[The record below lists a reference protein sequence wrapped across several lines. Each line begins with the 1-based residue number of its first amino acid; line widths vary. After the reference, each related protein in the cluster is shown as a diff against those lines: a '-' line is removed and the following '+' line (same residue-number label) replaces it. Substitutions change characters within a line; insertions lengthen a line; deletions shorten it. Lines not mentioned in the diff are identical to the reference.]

1 MSVKVVKDEE
11 LMSLKLDKPGRV
23 KSQEQ
28 LAKHTIDSQF
38 EDKPIER
45 SVYLLTKGDDVQ
57 KLSIV
62 QNLPQ
67 LYQFEPNATI
77 NRILPKIQQELPG
90 SSSEFNIAT
99 ARIFQ
104 ILIQK
109 KVPINLLSSIIQ
121 GIDSR
126 DPLVATTWIETLL
139 EVINHLSD
147 AQIRNDVLKWAVQKS
162 APSKP
167 TLYRVASC
175 HLLGRCAVHPKIQ
188 SIEVKTTILPLV
200 QGLAQDVSFEVRAC
214 MAGQLSNIA
223 QGLNDSN
230 LIKSNLLPSV
240 VELAKDTN
248 TVVRSSTIVAIA
260 QLLQHFSNETK
271 QDVII
276 PLFKELC
283 NQAAEENEASYPVLA
298 REFGK
303 YMTGLLN
310 VLSQADCLWF
320 LKFFK
325 ILSSKGLGSSQ
336 GDNVD
341 PTQGVYCRHFC
352 AQNLPSITSFTL
364 NRASNSMDVWYS
376 VFRDLAADPCYIVRK
391 SVGACLHEVVGIL
404 GIQCR
409 IIKPDIVRLLR
420 DDAEDVLH
428 MVVPKLGIT
437 METLCNYGLLSRET
451 STQTSLEIGRA
462 ILKCHM
468 ELSKGVNWRMQTDLL
483 AQLEHLPNC
492 LPSDFIHQHFTPV
505 IFAIIGDQK
514 AKPVKAQAA
523 RLLLVFL
530 RYNIKEI
537 QRKWIRE
544 NLMNRLYLST
554 SCYTRHIFIKMC
566 ESAMSV
572 FSKKY
577 FKDHFFQPL
586 LYLLDDR
593 VSNIRLCTIK
603 LMPQMRGM
611 LGPEDKALLQT
622 FDNMVKKLELTEK
635 DKDVQYTLRC
645 VLKNMQ
651 IHQFDGTKQEAII
664 EEKQRQ
670 EDEAKI
676 AQGKIVENYKLMEGL
691 PFASKRPAETN
702 KAFKNSLTFPSQRF
716 TFLEQHF
723 YTDAGISL
731 PIKAIPPPILTEDTV
746 ELERFSSFKDRLVLD
761 LLGDGPPQLYND
773 LSSSDLTLSV
783 ENVDLETMSDHEIKK
798 LELSTTNIT
807 DDIKVNLTK
816 MSKLQLHENPSETQ
830 GNVLSR
836 RSLSNSKIP
845 VSSRNNR
852 KSLDFTHEGPT
863 ISTPVIMRNDLHL
876 IPFRSNSKIRPKSE
890 VLTNRHYG
898 IESSVDNF
906 HRKISKGFSTENLGR
921 IKTEIPV
928 MKRNFEGTKS
938 LEEISPR
945 NKEFHNNHKTY
956 LKESK
961 LPKKI

>member
-1 MSVKVVKDEE
+1 MEYEQSEIPSFSTEKNKV
-11 LMSLKLDKPGRV
+11 LDAIL
-23 KSQEQ
+23 S
-28 LAKHTIDSQF
+28 TSSI
-38 EDKPIER
+38 
-45 SVYLLTKGDDVQ
+45 LLKGDDVQ

-109 KVPINLLSSIIQ
+109 KVPINLLSSILQ

-139 EVINHLSD
+139 EVINYLSD
-147 AQIRNDVLKWAVQKS
+147 TQIRNDVLKWAVQKS

-214 MAGQLSNIA
+214 MAGQLANIA

-230 LIKSNLLPSV
+230 LIKTSLLPSV

-248 TVVRSSTIVAIA
+248 SVVRSSTIVAIA
-260 QLLQHFSNETK
+260 QLLQHFSTDTE

-303 YMTGLLN
+303 YMTGLQN

-325 ILSSKGLGSSQ
+325 ILSTKGLGSSQ

-352 AQNLPSITSFTL
+352 AQNLPSITQFTL
-364 NRASNSMDVWYS
+364 LRASNSMDVWYS

-420 DDAEDVLH
+420 DDAEDVLY
-428 MVVPKLGIT
+428 MVVPKLGVT

-468 ELSKGVNWRMQTDLL
+468 ELSKGVNWRIQTDLL

-544 NLMNRLYLST
+544 NLMNRLYLSS

-566 ESAMSV
+566 ESALSI

-593 VSNIRLCTIK
+593 VSNIRLCTIQ
-603 LMPQMRGM
+603 LLPQMRAM

-622 FDNMVKKLELTEK
+622 FDNMVKKLELTER
-635 DKDVQYTLRC
+635 DKDVIYTLRC
-645 VLKNMQ
+645 VLKIMQ
-651 IHQFDGTKQEAII
+651 SHQFDGNKQDLIQ

-676 AQGKIVENYKLMEGL
+676 AQGKIVENFKLMEGL
-691 PFASKRPAETN
+691 PFAPKRPVTEGT
-702 KAFKNSLTFPSQRF
+702 KAFKNSLTFPSQSKLS
-716 TFLEQHF
+716 FLEQHF

-731 PIKAIPPPILTEDTV
+731 PIKDIPPPVLTEDVVDPKMFVTF
-746 ELERFSSFKDRLVLD
+746 EDRLFLD
-761 LLGDGPPQLYND
+761 MFRDGTPQLCGN
-773 LSSSDLTLSV
+773 LSSSELPAAV
-783 ENVDLETMSDHEIKK
+783 RNVDLDKILDKEIF
-798 LELSTTNIT
+798 ELTTANIT

-816 MSKLQLHENPSETQ
+816 LNELQIHEDPSKNKENL
-830 GNVLSR
+830 LSK
-836 RSLSNSKIP
+836 RSHSKIP
-845 VSSRNNR
+845 ISKNNRRSRNLSCEELCVANSVVMR
-852 KSLDFTHEGPT
+852 KYSDT
-863 ISTPVIMRNDLHL
+863 DLGFFSAKSHS
-876 IPFRSNSKIRPKSE
+876 RIRPKSE
-890 VLTNRHYG
+890 ILRSGNYD
-898 IESSVDNF
+898 IEALGDSFPRRN
-906 HRKISKGFSTENLGR
+906 IMSKGLSTENLGR
-921 IKTEIPV
+921 IRTEIPIL
-928 MKRNFEGTKS
+928 KRNFEVTKS
-938 LEEISPR
+938 LEEIGPKNR
-945 NKEFHNNHKTY
+945 EFLISTTTN

-961 LPKKI
+961 LPKKM

>member
-1 MSVKVVKDEE
+1 MSGKGVKDEE

-28 LAKHTIDSQF
+28 LAKHTIDTQF

-67 LYQFEPNATI
+67 LYQFEPNATV

-90 SSSEFNIAT
+90 SSSEFNIAA

-104 ILIQK
+104 TLIQK
-109 KVPINLLSSIIQ
+109 KVPVNLLSSILQ

-139 EVINHLSD
+139 EVINHLSEI
-147 AQIRNDVLKWAVQKS
+147 QIRSDVLKWAVQKS
-162 APSKP
+162 APNKP

-175 HLLGRCAVHPKIQ
+175 HLLGRCAIHPKIQ

-214 MAGQLSNIA
+214 IAGQLANIA
-223 QGLNDSN
+223 QGLNDAN
-230 LIKSNLLPSV
+230 LVKSSLLPSV
-240 VELAKDTN
+240 IELAKDTN
-248 TVVRSSTIVAIA
+248 GVVRSASIVAVS
-260 QLLQHFSNETK
+260 QLLQHFGTDTK
-271 QDVII
+271 QEYII

-283 NQAAEENEASYPVLA
+283 NQTSEEGEGSYPILA

-303 YMTGLLN
+303 YMTGLQN
-310 VLSQADCLWF
+310 VFTQADAVWF

-325 ILSSKGLGSSQ
+325 ILSLKGLGSSQ

-352 AQNLPSITSFTL
+352 AQNLPAMTSFTL
-364 NRASNSMDVWYS
+364 TRASNAMDIWYS

-391 SVGACLHEVVGIL
+391 SVGGCLHEVVGIL

-428 MVVPKLGIT
+428 MVVPKLGVT
-437 METLCNYGLLSRET
+437 MEVLSNYGLLSRET

-468 ELSKGVNWRMQTDLL
+468 ELSKGVNWRIQTDLL

-566 ESAMSV
+566 ESAMTIY
-572 FSKKY
+572 SKKY
-577 FKDHFFQPL
+577 FKEYFFHPL
-586 LYLLDDR
+586 LSLLDDR
-593 VSNIRLCTIK
+593 VSNIRLCTI
-603 LMPQMRGM
+603 LLLPQMKAM
-611 LGPEDKALLQT
+611 LSPEDKALTQS
-622 FDNMVKKLELTEK
+622 FDNIVKKLELTEK
-635 DKDVQYTLRC
+635 DKDVFYTLKC
-645 VLKNMQ
+645 TLKNIQM
-651 IHQFDGTKQEAII
+651 HQFDGIKQDTVL

-676 AQGKIVENYKLMEGL
+676 AQGKIVENFKLMEGL
-691 PFASKRPAETN
+691 PFYSKRPVAES
-702 KAFKNSLTFPSQRF
+702 KPFKTSLTFPSQRNLASARNLP
-716 TFLEQHF
+716 TFGYQ
-723 YTDAGISL
+723 
-731 PIKAIPPPILTEDTV
+731 
-746 ELERFSSFKDRLVLD
+746 
-761 LLGDGPPQLYND
+761 
-773 LSSSDLTLSV
+773 
-783 ENVDLETMSDHEIKK
+783 
-798 LELSTTNIT
+798 
-807 DDIKVNLTK
+807 
-816 MSKLQLHENPSETQ
+816 
-830 GNVLSR
+830 
-836 RSLSNSKIP
+836 
-845 VSSRNNR
+845 
-852 KSLDFTHEGPT
+852 
-863 ISTPVIMRNDLHL
+863 
-876 IPFRSNSKIRPKSE
+876 
-890 VLTNRHYG
+890 
-898 IESSVDNF
+898 
-906 HRKISKGFSTENLGR
+906 
-921 IKTEIPV
+921 
-928 MKRNFEGTKS
+928 
-938 LEEISPR
+938 
-945 NKEFHNNHKTY
+945 
-956 LKESK
+956 
-961 LPKKI
+961 

>member
-1 MSVKVVKDEE
+1 MYSGLPQVFQDETE
-11 LMSLKLDKPGRV
+11 LHNIFLDG
-23 KSQEQ
+23 
-28 LAKHTIDSQF
+28 
-38 EDKPIER
+38 
-45 SVYLLTKGDDVQ
+45 LLMKGDDVQ

-67 LYQFEPNATI
+67 LYQFEPNATV

-90 SSSEFNIAT
+90 SSSEFNIAA

-104 ILIQK
+104 TLIQK
-109 KVPINLLSSIIQ
+109 KVPVNLLSSILQ

-139 EVINHLSD
+139 EVINHLSEI
-147 AQIRNDVLKWAVQKS
+147 QIRSDVLKWAVQKS
-162 APSKP
+162 APNKP

-175 HLLGRCAVHPKIQ
+175 HLLGRCAIHPKIQ

-214 MAGQLSNIA
+214 IAGQLANIA
-223 QGLNDSN
+223 QGLNDAN
-230 LIKSNLLPSV
+230 LVKSSLLPSV
-240 VELAKDTN
+240 IELAKDTN
-248 TVVRSSTIVAIA
+248 GVVRSASIVAVS
-260 QLLQHFSNETK
+260 QLLQHFGTDTK
-271 QDVII
+271 QEYII

-283 NQAAEENEASYPVLA
+283 NQTSEEGEGSYPILA

-303 YMTGLLN
+303 YMTGLQN
-310 VLSQADCLWF
+310 VFTQADAVWF

-325 ILSSKGLGSSQ
+325 ILSLKGLGSSQ

-352 AQNLPSITSFTL
+352 AQNLPAMTSFTL
-364 NRASNSMDVWYS
+364 TRASNAMDIWYS

-391 SVGACLHEVVGIL
+391 SVGGCLHEVVGIL

-428 MVVPKLGIT
+428 MVVPKLGVT
-437 METLCNYGLLSRET
+437 MEVLSNYGLLSRET

-468 ELSKGVNWRMQTDLL
+468 ELSKGVNWRIQTDLL

-566 ESAMSV
+566 ESAMTIY
-572 FSKKY
+572 SKKY
-577 FKDHFFQPL
+577 FKEYFFHPL
-586 LYLLDDR
+586 LSLLDDR
-593 VSNIRLCTIK
+593 VSNIRLCTI
-603 LMPQMRGM
+603 LLLPQMKAM
-611 LGPEDKALLQT
+611 LSPEDKALTQS
-622 FDNMVKKLELTEK
+622 FDNIVKKLELTEK
-635 DKDVQYTLRC
+635 DKDVFYTLKC
-645 VLKNMQ
+645 TLKNIQM
-651 IHQFDGTKQEAII
+651 HQFDGIKQDTVL

-676 AQGKIVENYKLMEGL
+676 AQGKIVENFKLMEGL
-691 PFASKRPAETN
+691 PFYSKRPVAES
-702 KAFKNSLTFPSQRF
+702 KPFKTSLTFPSQSKLS
-716 TFLEQHF
+716 FLEQHF
-723 YTDAGISL
+723 YTDAGITL
-731 PIKAIPPPILTEDTV
+731 PIKDIPPPILRDDNIIDVIE
-746 ELERFSSFKDRLVLD
+746 SSFKEKLVLNA
-761 LLGDGPPQLYND
+761 LVESTQLYDTFNS
-773 LSSSDLTLSV
+773 LKIPIPINSV
-783 ENVDLETMSDHEIKK
+783 EFEKFSESHLNN
-798 LELSTTNIT
+798 LELSVNIT
-807 DDIKVNLTK
+807 DDAKVNLRE
-816 MSKLQLHENPSETQ
+816 MSKVKPNENEAETKRKLL
-830 GNVLSR
+830 NR
-836 RSLSNSKIP
+836 RSLSNLSKIP
-845 VSSRNNR
+845 VSLKSARKNESRDCIDLERSGVLLR
-852 KSLDFTHEGPT
+852 K
-863 ISTPVIMRNDLHL
+863 PVGTLKL
-876 IPFRSNSKIRPKSE
+876 SKNLARVRPKSE
-890 VLTNRHYG
+890 VLIFRNFEDDQFASGDVRSTQFLGGN
-898 IESSVDNF
+898 SS
-906 HRKISKGFSTENLGR
+906 RS
-921 IKTEIPV
+921 KTEIPIL
-928 MKRNFEGTKS
+928 KKNGEGIKCSNVKDFRCKTKELS
-938 LEEISPR
+938 
-945 NKEFHNNHKTY
+945 FHNKIVNNR
-956 LKESK
+956 ESR
-961 LPKKI
+961 LPVSK